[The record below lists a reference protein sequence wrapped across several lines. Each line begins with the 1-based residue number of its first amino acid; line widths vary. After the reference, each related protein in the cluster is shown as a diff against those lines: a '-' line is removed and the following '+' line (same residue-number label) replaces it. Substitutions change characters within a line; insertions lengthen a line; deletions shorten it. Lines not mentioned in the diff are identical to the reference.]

1 MEAAAEV
8 AHQMRLRNLSGMIL
22 IDFIDMKHK
31 SNQEL
36 LLDKLREAVRLDPVG
51 VSVVD
56 ITKLGIVECTRRK
69 IAAPLHE
76 QISIRKTLV

>member
-1 MEAAAEV
+1 MAGFGRVSSCVPAP
-8 AHQMRLRNLSGMIL
+8 
-22 IDFIDMKHK
+22 
-31 SNQEL
+31 L